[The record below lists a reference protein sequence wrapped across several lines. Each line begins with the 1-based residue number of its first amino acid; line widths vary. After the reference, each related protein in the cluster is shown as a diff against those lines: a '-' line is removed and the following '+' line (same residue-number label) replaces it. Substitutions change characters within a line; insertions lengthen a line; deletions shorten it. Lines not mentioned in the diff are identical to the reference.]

1 MDLGDMTLFLD
12 VLDIVP
18 LDEELADVTIYFF
31 ARGLRIFLNRLY
43 NTNGSNS
50 IVALKILIS
59 N

>member
-1 MDLGDMTLFLD
+1 MTLFLD